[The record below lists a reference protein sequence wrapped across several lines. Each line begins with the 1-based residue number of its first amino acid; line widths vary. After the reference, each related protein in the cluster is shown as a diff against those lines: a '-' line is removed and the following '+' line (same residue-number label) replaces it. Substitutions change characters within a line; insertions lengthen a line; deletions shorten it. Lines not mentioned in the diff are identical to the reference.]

1 VLRMLPPTAVFA
13 SLAAKSAL
21 LLQGPPGVGKTAVVE
36 AAAKTIGQRVVRI
49 NFSASTSPEQLFGSI
64 MPLMDSSGNRVFEWR
79 NGALL
84 EGILTGAWL
93 LLDEINLASAEVLE
107 VLAPLLRP
115 STAEF
120 PIPGKGQSIHF
131 SEIATVAQMNLDGTI
146 IEPPPDADGLTKVR
160 RPVILATMNPASI
173 GGGRTRLPRSIM
185 SLFTSV
191 MLESYELDDLR
202 QIFRD
207 ALVKQELMAKTPEEE
222 MGSWFPISQWLMD
235 RTFEVHKEVCDLV
248 EKRSIGRGGGPFEF
262 NLRSLSHLM
271 HVVRG
276 NAKNLQDHYKYA
288 SKSEAGDEQY
298 DARTLALNKFM
309 ELTYGRRFQ
318 TIEDQI
324 VVRKLINRSDR
335 LAVTGEVKEVD
346 EPIDQSVPNM
356 LRVGTVY
363 VPIGSQQLEQRQD
376 SNLVH
381 SPETVC
387 TLEALAAAVQS
398 KPPRAVLLEGD
409 TASGKTE
416 VVKEFARICRQE
428 LIIMSMT
435 EETEVSELMGRWLPT
450 KHSSDHDL
458 LSDATKTIAQ
468 AGNLMLVQLYPLLAS
483 EEGRMME
490 EQAGGQV
497 ERLGAPDAAGL
508 RHQMEEFMSLA
519 LRCAHPKYSGQLVDQ
534 IPELCNE
541 LVELGRRLSHLKYCI
556 IDDEEAQA
564 RVSRRMNRLCD
575 NAKQFV
581 KKLSQDGDQATR
593 GSSGVQVEFVPSPL
607 VMAMQEGHWVLLDN
621 VNSAPPEVIERLN
634 SLFEEQ
640 PTLTLLEGGKGH
652 IDIDPGFRIFTTA
665 NMQRANSNHL
675 SAAFL
680 NRVIRIWLPP
690 LDSRLLGRARELRQQ
705 DLQETEAF
713 AIISTKLSELKVFSA
728 GKWRLTMVLLSFHAH
743 IKYKVL
749 VKEITMAAA
758 AQLTFRFMLNT

>member
-1 VLRMLPPTAVFA
+1 
-13 SLAAKSAL
+13 
-21 LLQGPPGVGKTAVVE
+21 
-36 AAAKTIGQRVVRI
+36 
-49 NFSASTSPEQLFGSI
+49 
-64 MPLMDSSGNRVFEWR
+64 MDSSRNRVFEWR
-79 NGALL
+79 NGAIL
-84 EGILTGAWL
+84 EGMLTGAWL
-93 LLDEINLASAEVLE
+93 LFDEINLASAEVLE
-107 VLAPLLRP
+107 LLAPLLRP
-115 STAEF
+115 STTEF
-120 PIPGKGQSIHF
+120 PVPGKGQSIYF
-131 SEIATVAQMNLDGTI
+131 SETAPVAEMSLDGI
-146 IEPPPDADGLTKVR
+146 LIEAPPDDEGFIKVR

-191 MLESYELDDLR
+191 MLDAYELDDLK

-207 ALVKQELMAKTPEEE
+207 SLVKKELMANTPEEE

-235 RTFEVHKEVCDLV
+235 RTFEVHKEVCELV

-262 NLRSLSHLM
+262 NLRSLNHLM

-276 NAKNLQDHYKYA
+276 NAKNLQDHYKFA
-288 SKSEAGDEQY
+288 SKSGAGDEQY

-309 ELTYGRRFQ
+309 ELTYSRRFQ
-318 TIEDQI
+318 TLEDQMI
-324 VVRKLINRSDR
+324 VRKLINRSDR

-376 SNLVH
+376 SSLVH

-416 VVKEFARICRQE
+416 VVKEFARICRRE
-428 LIIMSMT
+428 LVVMSMT

-450 KHSSDHDL
+450 QHTSDHDV

-468 AGNLMLVQLYPLLAS
+468 AGQLMLVHLYPMLATEDS
-483 EEGRMME
+483 QMME
-490 EQAGGQV
+490 SEVGAGV
-497 ERLGAPDAAGL
+497 EAPVGDHDLAEL

-519 LRCAHPKYSGQLVDQ
+519 LRCGHPKHDGQLTDQ
-534 IPELCNE
+534 IPELCDE
-541 LVELGRRLSHLKYCI
+541 LIELGRRLSHLKYRM
-556 IDDEEAQA
+556 IDDGEDQA
-564 RVSRRMNRLCD
+564 RVSKRMSRLCD
-575 NAKQFV
+575 DARSFV
-581 KKLSQDGDQATR
+581 KKLRQDNEQATH
-593 GSSGVQVEFVPSPL
+593 GSSGVQVEFAPSPL
-607 VMAMQEGHWVLLDN
+607 VTAMQEGRWVLLDN

-640 PTLTLLEGGKGH
+640 PTLTLLEGGKGR

-665 NMQRANSNHL
+665 NMQRANSNNL

-690 LDSRLLGRARELRQQ
+690 LDSQLLGRAIDLRQQ
-705 DLQETEAF
+705 DIEQTEAF
-713 AIISTKLSELKVFSA
+713 AIISTKLSELKAFSA
-728 GKWRLTMVLLSFHAH
+728 GKWRLTMILLTLHAH
-743 IKYKVL
+743 LKYKVL
-749 VKEITMAAA
+749 VKEATMAAS